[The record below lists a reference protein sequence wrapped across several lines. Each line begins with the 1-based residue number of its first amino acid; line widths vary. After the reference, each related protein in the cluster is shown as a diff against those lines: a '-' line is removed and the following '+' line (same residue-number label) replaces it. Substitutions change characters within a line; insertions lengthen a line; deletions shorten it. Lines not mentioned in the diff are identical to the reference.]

1 VDAAYAAEL
10 SRGRGPEERGDPVRG
25 QRLVLSMCTACHAVG
40 ERRTA
45 RPGIAPD
52 LTGIGAI
59 ATPAY
64 LRQSIVEPSAVI
76 VPGPNPAQH
85 QDRASA
91 AGVTGAFPTSD
102 AFTWHRLGPGGKKV
116 SKMPAYAA
124 TAEPD
129 LRAMVAYL
137 ATLGEGEEGR
147 KP

>member
-1 VDAAYAAEL
+1 
-10 SRGRGPEERGDPVRG
+10 
-25 QRLVLSMCTACHAVG
+25 MCAACHAVG

-52 LTGIGAI
+52 LGGIGAI

-85 QDRASA
+85 QDRAKA
-91 AGVTGAFPTSD
+91 PGVAGAFPTSESFVWYRRD
-102 AFTWHRLGPGGKKV
+102 PAGRKV
-116 SKMPAYAA
+116 SKMPAYAGLPQ
-124 TAEPD
+124 PD
-129 LRAMVAYL
+129 VNAMVAYL
-137 ATLGEGEEGR
+137 ATLGAGEGSAGR